1 MSEYSSQDDI
11 AALKRGFRA
20 ASLSTPLKRAESV
33 SLEGDVETAYT
44 RLRKMGFDQ
53 APVKAGSK
61 LVGWIRTKDLEG
73 TNKVADSLQRLEDAV
88 LVSAETSLSNAI
100 EKLSQSSLVFTV
112 SETGIEGFICP
123 SDLERHVV
131 RAYFSMLTSQVE
143 MLLGYLVKWG
153 CSEDIIRAQLR
164 DESTKEG
171 YSLRQQF
178 ERQRDKGEETHPVE
192 YLYLGQLVELFE
204 IANPDIDRLL
214 LKNLLTKLT
223 LVVENRNL
231 FAHSTRRITPRTSLK
246 RLDEAYSFLI
256 EELIILADRRHE
268 QRFKARRSASPQ

>member
-33 SLEGDVETAYT
+33 SLEGDVETALN

-73 TNKVADSLQRLEDAV
+73 AAKVADSLQRLEDAV

-100 EKLSQSSLVFTV
+100 DKLSHSSFVFTV
-112 SETGIEGFICP
+112 SETGIVGFICP

-153 CSEDIIRAQLR
+153 CPEELVREQLR
-164 DESTKEG
+164 NESTKEG
-171 YSLRQQF
+171 FSLKQQY
-178 ERQRDKGEETHPVE
+178 ERQREKGEETHPVE
-192 YLYLGQLVELFE
+192 YLYLGQLVDLFE
-204 IANPDIDRLL
+204 AANPDIDRLL
-214 LKNLLTKLT
+214 LKNLQTKLT

-231 FAHSTRRITPRTSLK
+231 FAHSTRRINSRINLR

-256 EELIILADRRHE
+256 KELIVLADRKNE
-268 QRFKARRSASPQ
+268 QRSKARRSG